1 MDGEIFTPKNGSVGK
16 MIFGQKTD
24 QFQTSHEMDIYSPLD
39 CSNMSQNYG
48 KLGHAQII

>member
-24 QFQTSHEMDIYSPLD
+24 QFQTSHEMDIYIHPWTVQMCHKITEIWDML
-39 CSNMSQNYG
+39 
-48 KLGHAQII
+48 K